1 MARLGISLLCIA
13 GGLLSAAASS
23 GSAALAEQSRSTPA
37 ATASSSGKAPLDTVT
52 VEARRERKELE
63 REVNEFVFAVAV
75 RYLHDSLSRW
85 NTPVCPLVAGLPR
98 AQGEFV
104 LGRLTQIASS
114 AKVPL
119 AGEHCTGNFYVI
131 VTPEP
136 EKLIKQWQWHD
147 PRMFRNRDGM
157 GYLRNF
163 RDVPRA
169 VRVWYNIG
177 FVSSEGR
184 PIVSSDDLA
193 GGLVG
198 STLGM
203 ELMMA
208 NVPTNRINM
217 GSRLTYSAV
226 HSLSSVIVIVDAKR
240 VQALTFGQLADY
252 IGMVGLAE
260 VNQDAK
266 VGTVPT
272 ILRLFR
278 AESDP
283 PPRLSAWDEAF
294 LASLYAVD
302 QASVVEQPMMKRQMV
317 SSLALTATH

>member
-13 GGLLSAAASS
+13 GGLLSIAASS
-23 GSAALAEQSRSTPA
+23 GAAAPAEQSPSPAA

-52 VEARRERKELE
+52 VEASRERKELE
-63 REVNEFVFAVAV
+63 REVNQFVFAVAV

-85 NTPVCPLVAGLPR
+85 NTPICPLVAGLPR
-98 AQGEFV
+98 EQGEFV
-104 LGRLTQIASS
+104 LGRVSQIASS
-114 AKVPL
+114 AKAPL
-119 AGEHCTGNFYVI
+119 AGEHCKGNFYLI

-136 EKLIKQWQWHD
+136 ETLIRQWQRRD
-147 PRMFRNRDGM
+147 PRMFNGRDGM

-169 VRVWYNIG
+169 VRVWYNTG

-193 GGLVG
+193 GALVG
-198 STLGM
+198 SGLGM
-203 ELMMA
+203 SLQMA
-208 NVPTNRINM
+208 NVPTNKINM

-226 HSLSSVIVIVDAKR
+226 RSLSSVVVIVDARR
-240 VQALTFGQLADY
+240 VQALSFDQLADY

-260 VNQDAK
+260 VNQDAE

-278 AESDP
+278 APPDP
-283 PPRLSAWDEAF
+283 PQRLSAWDEAF

-317 SSLALTATH
+317 SSLVLAPRH

>member
-1 MARLGISLLCIA
+1 M
-13 GGLLSAAASS
+13 
-23 GSAALAEQSRSTPA
+23 E
-37 ATASSSGKAPLDTVT
+37 AT
-52 VEARRERKELE
+52 RERKQLE
-63 REVNEFVFAVAV
+63 HEVNEFVFAVAV

-98 AQGEFV
+98 EQGEFV
-104 LGRLTQIASS
+104 LGRLSQIASS

-136 EKLIKQWQWHD
+136 ERLIKEWQWHD
-147 PRMFRNRDGM
+147 PRMFKNRDGM
-157 GYLRNF
+157 GYLRSF

-169 VRVWYNIG
+169 VRVWYNKG

-193 GGLVG
+193 GALVG
-198 STLGM
+198 SSLGM
-203 ELMMA
+203 QLTMA
-208 NVPTNRINM
+208 NVPTNKINM

-260 VNQDAK
+260 VNQDAA

-278 AESDP
+278 ASPDP
-283 PPRLSAWDEAF
+283 PQRLSAWDEAF

-317 SSLALTATH
+317 SSLALAASH

>member
-1 MARLGISLLCIA
+1 MARIGVPLLCIA
-13 GGLLSAAASS
+13 GALMSLAPSS
-23 GSAALAEQSRSTPA
+23 RAAALAEESPA
-37 ATASSSGKAPLDTVT
+37 SHAAAPSASGKAPLDTVT
-52 VEARRERKELE
+52 VEASRERKEVE
-63 REVNEFVFAVAV
+63 REVNQFVFAVAV

-85 NTPVCPLVAGLPR
+85 NAPICPLVAGLPR
-98 AQGEFV
+98 EQGEFV
-104 LGRLTQIASS
+104 LGRLSQIASS
-114 AKVPL
+114 AKAPL
-119 AGEHCTGNFYVI
+119 AGEHCKGNFYVI

-136 EKLIKQWQWHD
+136 ETLIRQWQRRN
-147 PRMFRNRDGM
+147 PRMFNGRDGM
-157 GYLRNF
+157 GYLRSF

-177 FVSSEGR
+177 VVSSEGK

-193 GGLVG
+193 GALVG
-198 STLGM
+198 SNLGM
-203 ELMMA
+203 NLMMA
-208 NVPTNRINM
+208 NVPTNKISM

-226 HSLSSVIVIVDAKR
+226 HSLSSVIVIVDANR

-260 VNQDAK
+260 VNQDAE

-278 AESDP
+278 PPDP
-283 PPRLSAWDEAF
+283 PQRLSAWDEAF

-317 SSLALTATH
+317 SSLAPLH